1 LVLASVEQYLLVN
14 SSDLQSGATD
24 SLAVMQVVNLYGL
37 YRGLANISY
46 QIPYSLKAE
55 MILFQLLTENEWD
68 LPSAIVHSVSLKWLF
83 QQEKIS
89 KQLSYQ
95 VLKFC
100 RSNSS
105 NGTDIIVRGRNDQV
119 LNVQA
124 IAELVAAGDN
134 YGAVIL
140 VCLLTQLAK
149 DEGQEHDI
157 ISVVNLMETIINIF
171 PVASDQLCLHGI
183 GNAIYTLYYDSSY
196 AFSPAILT
204 ATSVLIFNILSLV
217 QPEILSDDEN
227 WVAVTMKVINLTL
240 TNSNLLADV
249 RD

>member
-1 LVLASVEQYLLVN
+1 MVLASVEQYLLVN
-14 SSDLQSGATD
+14 GSDLQSGGTD

-105 NGTDIIVRGRNDQV
+105 NGTDIIVHGRNNRV

-217 QPEILSDDEN
+217 QPEILSDDN
-227 WVAVTMKVINLTL
+227 WVAVTMKVSNLTL